1 MLKDQN
7 RIFKLYESS
16 LIWVAI
22 GALLFLTYDAFTGN
36 HSLSFKAID
45 LLIISVACVTVLF
58 KVWQIEIPNDN
69 TVIFRCICRKITVSP
84 EEIVSFQE
92 WLRFIRVVVKD
103 KSIILWPYIDKQ
115 PQLKSILLSLNPKI
129 KFIDESEEVTKSGFR
144 ILFLVLGVFIFLVG
158 LAVWLFYNFTHCFK

>member
-1 MLKDQN
+1 VLKDQN
-7 RIFKLYESS
+7 TVFKLYEPS
-16 LIWVAI
+16 LTRLAI